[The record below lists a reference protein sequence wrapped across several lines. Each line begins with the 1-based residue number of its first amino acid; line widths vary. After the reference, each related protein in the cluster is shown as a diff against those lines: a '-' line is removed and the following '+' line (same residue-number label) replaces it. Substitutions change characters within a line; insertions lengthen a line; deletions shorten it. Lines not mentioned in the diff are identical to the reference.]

1 MACGVHVPVAGDS
14 MCLRRSPWQAGAGGG
29 GWFQGDRGQPVLKAL
44 NRWKAG

>member
-14 MCLRRSPWQAGAGGG
+14 MCLRRSPWQAGAGGV
-29 GWFQGDRGQPVLKAL
+29 WFQGDRGPPVLKAL

>member
-14 MCLRRSPWQAGAGGG
+14 MCLCRRPWQAGAGGWF
-29 GWFQGDRGQPVLKAL
+29 WFQGDRGPPVLKAL